1 MPKVHP
7 IRVFDIESESRR
19 GLVYKVQYDGSRWFC
34 NCMSWV
40 NNVEHRGEKDEEGR
54 AVPRECKHT
63 RRALSQMRT
72 HGEKAGRLIQP
83 IGPWFE
89 ELQEYIAALVD
100 LSRNGT
106 VEPERFA
113 GFHAD
118 YDRFKGEVD
127 RVRDVAETADTM
139 LGLYKDLLRQVSEQV

>member
-1 MPKVHP
+1 MPKVEP
-7 IRVFDIESESRR
+7 IREFKIPSESKPGEKYR
-19 GLVYKVQYDGSRWFC
+19 VMFDGARWFC
-34 NCMSWV
+34 ECLSWRF
-40 NNVEHRGEKDEEGR
+40 NMEHKGEKQPDGR
-54 AVPRECKHT
+54 SMPRECKHT
-63 RRALSQMRT
+63 REAMHLMRT
-72 HGEKAGRLIQP
+72 KGEKAFRVVQP

-89 ELQEYIAALVD
+89 ELQQYIAALVD